1 MTNGL
6 AHAPRTFDEEA
17 PVLGPRIAAGQA
29 GHARDAGRSRVGQH
43 LVAGGRAVADD
54 NGSAEA
60 PTARGPLGIVLQRAA
75 EVGGGTAHDVTLR
88 ESRTGAPR
96 VLACTRIEGS

>member
-1 MTNGL
+1 M
-6 AHAPRTFDEEA
+6 
-17 PVLGPRIAAGQA
+17 
-29 GHARDAGRSRVGQH
+29 RST
-43 LVAGGRAVADD
+43 
-54 NGSAEA
+54 
-60 PTARGPLGIVLQRAA
+60 TARGPLGIVLQRAA